1 MSTPSDSPSVTERKA
16 WSGPGF
22 LGVLVGLVL
31 LAGGIALLVAGG
43 PGLGGGFLWPAV
55 IAIILSV
62 IVFASLAVVNPGQAL
77 VVQFFGR
84 YVGTVRRPGLTWL
97 LPLTTRRRVSVR
109 VRNFETS
116 TLKVN
121 DKNGS
126 PVEIAAIIV
135 WRVRD
140 TAEAVF
146 SVDDFEG
153 FVSVQSEAAL
163 RHIAT
168 TYPYD
173 DPAGISLRGS
183 TNEVAQELAAEVS
196 TRVTLAGVEIVEVRI
211 SQLSYAPEIAQ
222 AMLRRQQAEAVVAAR
237 QRIVEGAVG
246 MVELA
251 LERIRSSEL
260 LDLDDERKAA
270 MVSNLMVVLCGDQ
283 PPTPIVNAG
292 TLYSA

>member
-1 MSTPSDSPSVTERKA
+1 MSTPSDSPSVTERRA

-22 LGVLVGLVL
+22 LGVLVGLAL
-31 LAGGIALLVAGG
+31 LAGGIALLVGG
-43 PGLGGGFLWPAV
+43 GTGLEGGFLWAAV
-55 IAIILSV
+55 IAVILSV

-121 DKNGS
+121 DKNGN

-173 DPAGISLRGS
+173 DPDGISLRGS